1 MVTFE
6 LRKNDPTIPRDA
18 GKITE
23 RDESGKYIADAKIK
37 NKLQALR
44 KQAQEKTYQEE
55 ILKKQEDKFVP

>member
-44 KQAQEKTYQEE
+44 KQA
-55 ILKKQEDKFVP
+55 